1 MRSLKADKSD
11 NNTNN
16 ADNESGKEN
25 SIMKKNIIITTI
37 IAMLFISAFA
47 LTSCGDAVSGT
58 WYYINDASEASY
70 YNIEFKSG
78 NEVINEGVSGGYELD
93 GNTVYVDFFGVNRTY
108 EIAECDG
115 VKVLAENGYA
125 KWARTLEGARQLNGS
140 K

>member
-1 MRSLKADKSD
+1 MKSLKNSKAD
-11 NNTNN
+11 NNKYNT
-16 ADNESGKEN
+16 DNESGKEKPT
-25 SIMKKNIIITTI
+25 MKKNIIITTI
-37 IAMLFISAFA
+37 IAILLASCFA
-47 LTSCGDAVSGT
+47 LASCGDAVSGT

-70 YNIEFKSG
+70 YNMEFKSG

-93 GNTVYVDFFGVNRTY
+93 GNTIYVDFFGVNRTY

-125 KWARTLEGARQLNGS
+125 KWARTLEGAKQLNGS

>member
-1 MRSLKADKSD
+1 MKPSKADNIH
-11 NNTNN
+11 NNINN
-16 ADNESGKEN
+16 ASIELGKGK
-25 SIMKKNIIITTI
+25 STMKKNIIITAI
-37 IAMLFISAFA
+37 IAMLFVSAFV

-58 WYYINDASEASY
+58 WYYIKDASEASY
-70 YNIEFKSG
+70 YNMEFKSG

-125 KWARTLEGARQLNGS
+125 KWARTLEGAKQLNGS

>member
-1 MRSLKADKSD
+1 MRSLEADKSD

-70 YNIEFKSG
+70 YNMEFKSG
-78 NEVINEGVSGGYELD
+78 NEVINEGVCGGYELD

>member
-1 MRSLKADKSD
+1 MKSLKTDKARNNTDND
-11 NNTNN
+11 NNVSRKGLTT
-16 ADNESGKEN
+16 
-25 SIMKKNIIITTI
+25 MKKNIIITTI
-37 IAMLFISAFA
+37 IAMLFASVFA
-47 LTSCGDAVSGT
+47 LTSCGDAVNGT
-58 WYYINDASEASY
+58 WYYISDASEASY
-70 YNIEFKSG
+70 YNMEFKSG

-125 KWARTLEGARQLNGS
+125 KWARTLDGARQLNGS